1 MPAFV
6 NKRFGESG
14 SKLEEGTMVC
24 FFSLKKSR
32 KVCRISSVFIFE
44 QPQNRKP
51 RISQIQREIADW
63 GNRIPVRRGSLESA
77 VSRESTVEHNIA
89 KPWRTACD
97 LLPTSTH
104 DHRSAYR
111 FFASSSSAAFTVS
124 SSSA

>member
-6 NKRFGESG
+6 NNRFGESG
-14 SKLEEGTMVC
+14 SRLEEGTMVC

-51 RISQIQREIADW
+51 QISQIQREIPGW
-63 GNRIPVRRGSLESA
+63 GIRIPVRRGSLGSV
-77 VSRESTVEHNIA
+77 VSMESTVEQNISEL
-89 KPWRTACD
+89 WRTACD
-97 LLPTSTH
+97 LLSRSTH